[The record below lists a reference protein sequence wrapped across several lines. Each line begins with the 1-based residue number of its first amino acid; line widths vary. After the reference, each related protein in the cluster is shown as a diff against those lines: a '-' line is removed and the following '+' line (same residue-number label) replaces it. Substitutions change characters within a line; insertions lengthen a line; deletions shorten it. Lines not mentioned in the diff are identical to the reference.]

1 MRHNEA
7 PAFPRLIKD
16 AHHHLENEDGMSLRD
31 WFAGQ
36 AIAALILRVDTLGT
50 NRDARDRAEIAYLYA
65 DALLG
70 VRDEPR

>member
-1 MRHNEA
+1 MTHKVEEYARDITAGKWTLSPEC
-7 PAFPRLIKD
+7 
-16 AHHHLENEDGMSLRD
+16 GMSLRD

-36 AIAALILRVDTLGT
+36 VIAALILRADPSGMVK
-50 NRDARDRAEIAYLYA
+50 DARDRAERAYLYA